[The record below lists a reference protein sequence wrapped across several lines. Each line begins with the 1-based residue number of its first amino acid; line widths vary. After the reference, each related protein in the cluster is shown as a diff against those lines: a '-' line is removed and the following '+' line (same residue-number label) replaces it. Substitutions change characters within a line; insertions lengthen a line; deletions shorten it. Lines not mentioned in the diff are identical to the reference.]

1 MHDLEAV
8 IVSAIAL
15 AAYKTVNH
23 SFMHTALAGIT
34 TEHLELGIGVGSSLK
49 LTAVN

>member
-15 AAYKTVNH
+15 VAYNTVTH
-23 SFMHTALAGIT
+23 SLMHTALAGIT
-34 TEHLELGIGVGSSLK
+34 TEYLELGIGVGSSLK
-49 LTAVN
+49 